1 MRQAMLTLVLAS
13 CAGEPRL
20 VMKPLPPLVAPEA
33 RAQVQEIAV
42 ADLGL
47 VVGEHWIWDV
57 QVSGFSIGRIELTV
71 GERDVT
77 STFRTGALAS
87 AVASVEHDLVT
98 LIDRG
103 LARPQSSSERVD
115 VAGKLRQFTTQFAG
129 TTAHSFHTALGAIR
143 AWASPQARA
152 GFLHVVHANQLFRL
166 ELAQPIAQQE
176 QLRVDGHIVGPDA
189 DFALTIWLD
198 AARTPVRIDVRDG
211 DDRVTAELIAG

>member
-1 MRQAMLTLVLAS
+1 
-13 CAGEPRL
+13 
-20 VMKPLPPLVAPEA
+20 MKPLPPLVAPEP

-47 VVGEHWIWDV
+47 AVGEHWIWDV

-71 GERDVT
+71 GEREVT

-103 LARPQSSSERVD
+103 LARPHSSSERVD
-115 VAGKLRQFTTQFAG
+115 FAGKLRQFTTQFAG

-176 QLRVDGHIVGPDA
+176 QLHVDGHIVGPDA

-211 DDRVTAELIAG
+211 DDRVTAELIAS